1 MNTNDIKLSGTVRYI
16 DMGMG
21 TWALVTDSGEQY
33 ELMQPAP
40 SNLLQ
45 EGLKISAFG
54 TIRDDVMTIAAI
66 GKVFAIRG
74 FHVINS

>member
-1 MNTNDIKLSGTVRYI
+1 VNNNSIELIGTIGYI

-21 TWALVTDSGEQY
+21 AWALVTDSGEQY

-40 SNLLQ
+40 SNLLK
-45 EGLKISAFG
+45 EGLKISVLG

-66 GKVFAIRG
+66 GPVLAIQE
-74 FHVINS
+74 FQVIKS